1 MKTVILAGGFGTR
14 LPEETEIKP
23 KPMVK
28 IGDRPIL
35 WHIMKYYAAFGFN
48 EFIIALGY
56 KGEVVKEYFL
66 NYRNLW
72 GGLTINLRSN
82 QIEIHDTD
90 CDEWMIHLIDTGL
103 HTSTGGRLKRLEP
116 WLKDN
121 IFMLTYGDGL
131 SNVDLKKLIDFHRNK
146 RKIGTITSA
155 HPPAR
160 FGEVVL
166 NKTGEVAGFYEKA
179 QTGVGW
185 INSGFMVFE
194 PEVFKFLRDDNT
206 VLEADVLEE
215 LARIGQLAAYCHDG
229 FWQCM
234 DTLRDKRQ
242 LENKWLEQN
251 PPWKVWK

>member
-14 LPEETEIKP
+14 LSEETEIKP

-72 GGLTINLRSN
+72 GSLTINLRSN